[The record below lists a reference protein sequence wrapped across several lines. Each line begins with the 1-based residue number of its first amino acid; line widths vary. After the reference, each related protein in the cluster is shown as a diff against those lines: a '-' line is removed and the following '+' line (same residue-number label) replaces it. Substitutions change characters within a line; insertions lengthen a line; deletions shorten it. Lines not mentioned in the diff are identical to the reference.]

1 MVFKLAEIFSNVARR
16 EDLELNRIAKEGIF
30 FMPELAFAYA
40 CGKEAMI
47 HSKEIFGQTDVRW
60 QREEN
65 LGAGG
70 PSDLIFKLSDEK
82 QIIVEFKMRDKIN
95 SYNSDIK
102 KLSRMGSLDAK
113 IFCVLLDMFTK
124 YLPDDGRL
132 KQLEES
138 SGECLIPLQNPFL
151 SFSTI
156 QHSYTNPISCVVGVW
171 SVGEPPEWCL
181 SST

>member
-1 MVFKLAEIFSNVARR
+1 MLFKLAEIFSNVARR

-47 HSKEIFGQTDVRW
+47 HTKEIFGQIDVRW

-102 KLSRMGSLDAK
+102 KFYK
-113 IFCVLLDMFTK
+113 ID
-124 YLPDDGRL
+124 
-132 KQLEES
+132 
-138 SGECLIPLQNPFL
+138 
-151 SFSTI
+151 
-156 QHSYTNPISCVVGVW
+156 
-171 SVGEPPEWCL
+171 
-181 SST
+181 